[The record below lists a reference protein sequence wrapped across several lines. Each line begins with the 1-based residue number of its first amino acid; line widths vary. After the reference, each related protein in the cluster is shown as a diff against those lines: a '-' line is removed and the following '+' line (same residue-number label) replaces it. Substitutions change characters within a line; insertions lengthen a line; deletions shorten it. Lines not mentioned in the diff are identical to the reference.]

1 MALLPRLLIGAARL
15 IASNPRV
22 RAKAADILENQVR
35 PRAAEAWRK
44 TKPRID
50 AAKAGLRDAAAEADP
65 LKDPRGFAARLK
77 GRIFPRS
84 KRH

>member
-44 TKPRID
+44 TKPRIE
-50 AAKAGLRDAAAEADP
+50 AARDGLREAAAEADP

>member
-44 TKPRID
+44 TKPRIE
-50 AAKAGLRDAAAEADP
+50 AARDGLRDAAAEADP

>member
-1 MALLPRLLIGAARL
+1 MALFHRLLIGAARL
-15 IASNPRV
+15 IASDPRV
-22 RAKAADILENQVR
+22 QEKAADILENQVR
-35 PRAAEAWRK
+35 PRAADAWRK
-44 TKPRID
+44 TKPKID

-65 LKDPRGFAARLK
+65 LRDPRGFAAKLK